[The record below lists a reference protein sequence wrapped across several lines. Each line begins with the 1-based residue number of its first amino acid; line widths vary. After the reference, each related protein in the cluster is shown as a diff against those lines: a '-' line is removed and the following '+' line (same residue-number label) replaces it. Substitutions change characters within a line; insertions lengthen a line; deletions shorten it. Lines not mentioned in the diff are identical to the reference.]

1 MGPEAKE
8 WVYKPSSVHASCDAL
23 CGHSSGAPVT
33 RRLGAAYPG
42 MITRRTTSLPLFGLA
57 PDEVFPATCVTAGA
71 VSSYLTISPLP
82 DETGRYIF
90 CGTVCGVTPPGR
102 YPASRPAELG
112 LSSPPTRRSASA
124 PTRPTPL
131 VGLLV
136 PSHNGTAAFA
146 VEHAALTAADLH
158 ANLSR
163 HLVEAAAA
171 GALAHGGD
179 AHAAA
184 ALLTLVGR

>member
-1 MGPEAKE
+1 MLIITVKVRLGKGKKLPRGFVGPEAKE

-82 DETGRYIF
+82 DELGGIF
-90 CGTVCGVTPPGR
+90 SVALSVESPPLGVTQHPVLRSSDFPHRRPEDRQARPPD
-102 YPASRPAELG
+102 
-112 LSSPPTRRSASA
+112 
-124 PTRPTPL
+124 PL
-131 VGLLV
+131 
-136 PSHNGTAAFA
+136 P
-146 VEHAALTAADLH
+146 
-158 ANLSR
+158 
-163 HLVEAAAA
+163 
-171 GALAHGGD
+171 
-179 AHAAA
+179 
-184 ALLTLVGR
+184 